1 MQTQSPFAVT
11 EGVDIVI
18 VDDVITKV
26 GKDAALNLKAGKVI
40 DGKNKTV
47 IPGNVCSHH
56 HYYSGL
62 SRGMLI
68 SAGVQEDFIQV
79 LKEWWWRL
87 DRGLDEEACYYSSL
101 ICSIDA
107 IASGTTTC
115 IDHHASPSYIAG
127 SLDTIA
133 KGMEEVG
140 VRGSTCYEVTDRNGG
155 MAEVE
160 AGVEENLRFAMA
172 AKTKPLVRGMIGGH
186 APFTIP
192 DEGLRMI
199 GEAMRESKAGMHL
212 HVAEDKYD
220 VVFSHHKYNMD
231 IIDRLEKFD
240 LLTDN
245 TLLVHGL
252 HLNEREIVKLNE
264 HNCFFAHNG
273 RSNMNNNVGYCKHI
287 QKVKNLVIGTDGC
300 GGNMFEE
307 LKLAFFKHKDGG
319 GSWWPSDY
327 VAALNRGNQ
336 LVEAYF
342 DGSFGKVEAG
352 YKADLTICDYHAPT
366 PLVAGNAASHFVW
379 GMSSNCVESVMVNGK
394 LVMENRQFPHLDV
407 PRIYA
412 EAAKVA
418 KRVWEKVDKIAP

>member
-26 GKDAALNLKAGKVI
+26 GKDAALNLKADKVI

-127 SLDTIA
+127 SLGTIA

-319 GSWWPSDY
+319 GSWWPGDY

-336 LVEAYF
+336 LVEKYF
-342 DGSFGKVEAG
+342 DGKYGKVEAG